1 MGFLGCPKIDY
12 SAFLLFPLICD
23 AVIEPILNVKIWP
36 KIKRIIY
43 IMTQCINSLAQI
55 AQKYDAIVLA
65 VAHDEFNALSEEEI
79 RSYGKKKHVLYDVKY
94 LLKSNESDGRL

>member
-23 AVIEPILNVKIWP
+23 AVIEPILNLKIWP

-55 AQKYDAIVLA
+55 AQKYDAIVFDQWGFCMMAA
-65 VAHDEFNALSEEEI
+65 VHMQA
-79 RSYGKKKHVLYDVKY
+79 
-94 LLKSNESDGRL
+94 RLTV